1 MNASNSAFSDEKK
14 RAADELSKQIVGAAI
29 EVHRHLGP
37 GLLEETYEECLC
49 RELDLRGIPYKRQ
62 LYLSLDY
69 KGRKVENAYRLDLLV
84 GDLVIVDLKSIE
96 RFHPIHEA
104 QILTYLRLTSLWV
117 GLVLNF
123 NVPVLKDGRM
133 RRVRG

>member
-69 KGRKVENAYRLDLLV
+69 KGRKVENAQPIFARLRHTKSPYE
-84 GDLVIVDLKSIE
+84 LKMLQHAID
-96 RFHPIHEA
+96 ITTEA
-104 QILTYLRLTSLWV
+104 Q
-117 GLVLNF
+117 
-123 NVPVLKDGRM
+123 M
-133 RRVRG
+133 RACRAERRA